1 MKIAIVD
8 DEIHCIESLVIHLNA
23 LFPEM
28 TIIYKSNK
36 IQEALIRLPEIKP
49 DLLFLDI
56 EMPGLNGFQLLEQLP
71 DRTFDVIF
79 TTAYSQ
85 YAVRAFKARA
95 INYLLKPIDEQELKA
110 AVEEWKTE
118 LSTRQNKS
126 TQSLDQL
133 LEHLKR
139 EGILK
144 SKISVPVSDGYEF
157 IEVKDIMYCQSQSNY
172 TTLFLSDGSK
182 LLVSKTMKEV
192 EKTLESFFFIRVHQ
206 SYLVN
211 PNYLKKYHRH
221 DGGYLIMQDNRQ
233 IPLSSQKRKLIIG
246 LFDAIRKRED

>member
-1 MKIAIVD
+1 
-8 DEIHCIESLVIHLNA
+8 LNA

-139 EGILK
+139 EGIL
-144 SKISVPVSDGYEF
+144 
-157 IEVKDIMYCQSQSNY
+157 
-172 TTLFLSDGSK
+172 
-182 LLVSKTMKEV
+182 
-192 EKTLESFFFIRVHQ
+192 
-206 SYLVN
+206 
-211 PNYLKKYHRH
+211 
-221 DGGYLIMQDNRQ
+221 
-233 IPLSSQKRKLIIG
+233 
-246 LFDAIRKRED
+246 